1 MFSCLVRLF
10 QLLTSF
16 LYRIYCSQVSCGQI
30 SPCLF
35 HKSESFCC
43 PYMHWQCGDYQ
54 QAFQS
59 GHLNQTHTTMNIL
72 LTPRAE
78 GQFIPLM
85 TFTSFSYVCLSF
97 LRLRWPDET
106 SSHVL
111 LVLTTV
117 ATIVFF
123 LLGTYYILLSHWH
136 WPLRCV
142 WQG

>member
-106 SSHVL
+106 SSRILFSPDYCCHYCIFP
-111 LVLTTV
+111 TG
-117 ATIVFF
+117 IC
-123 LLGTYYILLSHWH
+123 YILLSHWH
-136 WPLRCV
+136 CPLRCV